1 MINVSD
7 VNTGISRENYVN
19 TKGPLLLTWFYL
31 EPSMDKWVN

>member
-19 TKGPLLLTWFYL
+19 IKGPFLLTWFNL
-31 EPSMDKWVN
+31 EPSMDKWVK